1 MVVSML
7 VTKHVLLQK
16 TPGNSFRTERC
27 LMPSLQPGDLVSS
40 SGKKRCPLVFP
51 PWKPTLR
58 INDKENLMWYI
69 FLAPDS
75 PDLDFSF
82 FLIYEFNSS
91 PNFAFRVEEASL
103 KKRKNFVK

>member
-27 LMPSLQPGDLVSS
+27 LMPSLQPGD
-40 SGKKRCPLVFP
+40 LVFP